1 MTQKCDLCGCISVG
15 RLSIANLLVIVH
27 GWFSVFLLGC
37 GSPYMGISF
46 SGTGSMPP
54 PRT

>member
-1 MTQKCDLCGCISVG
+1 MKMYSVIKESSNVG
-15 RLSIANLLVIVH
+15 HLSTANLLVIVH
-27 GWFSVFLLGC
+27 IWFSIFLLGC

-46 SGTGSMPP
+46 SDTGSMPP